1 MSDRIFYRSNK
12 IMDKISIIIPVY
24 NEAKTV
30 EEAIKKVETV
40 NIDKEIIAVDDG
52 STDDSSDVLSGI
64 ASEGRIK
71 LIKHDKNSGKGA
83 AIKTGLKAASGDIV
97 IVQDAD
103 LETDPQDYYE
113 LIKPIIN
120 GETKA
125 VFGYRIAKKPS
136 SIYWW
141 GGKLVSF
148 VTWSLYGG
156 NVKDVNNGYKV
167 MTHDLWHSLDLKSNR
182 FQICEEITAKLLK
195 RKEKIIQVP
204 TKYFPRT
211 KKQGKKLGFK
221 DGIVS
226 ILTLI
231 KYRFF
236 N

>member
-1 MSDRIFYRSNK
+1 M
-12 IMDKISIIIPVY
+12 KISIIIPVY
-24 NEAKTV
+24 NEVKTV
-30 EEAIKKVETV
+30 EEAIKRVEAI

-52 STDDSSDVLSGI
+52 STDGSLDILDGI
-64 ASEGRIK
+64 ASKGRIK

-83 AIKTGLKAASGDIV
+83 AIKTGLKAATGDII

-113 LIKPIIN
+113 LVKPIIN

-125 VFGYRIAKKPS
+125 VFGYRIAKKPT

-141 GGKLVSF
+141 GGRLVSF
-148 VTWSLYGG
+148 ITHLLYGG
-156 NVKDVNNGYKV
+156 SVKDVNNGYKI
-167 MTHDLWHSLDLKSNR
+167 MTRGLWQSLNLQSNR

-195 RKEKIIQVP
+195 RYEKIIQVP

-221 DGIVS
+221 DGFVS
-226 ILTLI
+226 LWTLLKYRLI
-231 KYRFF
+231 K
-236 N
+236 

>member
-1 MSDRIFYRSNK
+1 MI
-12 IMDKISIIIPVY
+12 ISVIIPVY
-24 NEAKTV
+24 NEVKTLEEIIKHV
-30 EEAIKKVETV
+30 ESI

-52 STDDSSDVLSGI
+52 SSDGSLNILNGL

-71 LIKHDKNSGKGA
+71 LIKHNKNSGKGA
-83 AIKTGLKAASGDIV
+83 AIKTGLKAAIGDI
-97 IVQDAD
+97 IIIQDAD

-113 LIKPIIN
+113 LTKPIIN
-120 GETKA
+120 RETKA
-125 VFGYRIAKKPS
+125 VFGYRTAKKPT
-136 SIYWW
+136 SIFWW

-148 VTWSLYGG
+148 FTWLLYGG

-167 MTHDLWHSLDLKSNR
+167 MTRDLWQSLNLQSDR
-182 FQICEEITAKLLK
+182 FQICEEITVKLLK

-221 DGIVS
+221 DGVVS
-226 ILTLI
+226 ILTLL
-231 KYRFF
+231 KFRFL